1 MRALGQLHLLPP
13 AKWRHGEGPLLEGG
27 TVMLDFLFSRTG
39 EKILSSIIAQSM
51 GFCHSNTMDKD
62 VPLLWVVNEGL
73 YQRFQFH
80 HPGFRL
86 YTHIVEIA
94 SPRWI
99 ILLCQNPY
107 R

>member
-1 MRALGQLHLLPP
+1 
-13 AKWRHGEGPLLEGG
+13 
-27 TVMLDFLFSRTG
+27 MLDFLFSRGG
-39 EKILSSIIAQSM
+39 EKILSSIIARSM

-86 YTHIVEIA
+86 YTHIVEIDTLSSVGNSA
-94 SPRWI
+94 LPESLSLI
-99 ILLCQNPY
+99 CVLFS
-107 R
+107 